1 MTFCPQRLR
10 VSGCSPFRT
19 HFVVRVMLIL
29 GDLVMDVRCGV
40 AVEILGDLVM
50 DVRCGVAAEIL
61 GDLVMDVRC
70 GVALETLLLYLSC
83 V

>member
-1 MTFCPQRLR
+1 M
-10 VSGCSPFRT
+10 SGCSPFRT

-50 DVRCGVAAEIL
+50 DVRCVIVKIF
-61 GDLVMDVRC
+61 GDLAMDVRC
-70 GVALETLLLYLSC
+70 GVAVDYWGPC
-83 V
+83 YGC

>member
-50 DVRCGVAAEIL
+50 DVRCGVVKIF
-61 GDLVMDVRC
+61 GDLAMDVRC
-70 GVALETLLLYLSC
+70 GVAVDYWGPC
-83 V
+83 YGC

>member
-1 MTFCPQRLR
+1 M
-10 VSGCSPFRT
+10 SGCSPFRT

-50 DVRCGVAAEIL
+50 DVRCGVVKIF
-61 GDLVMDVRC
+61 GDLAMDVRC
-70 GVALETLLLYLSC
+70 GVAVDYWGPC
-83 V
+83 YGC

>member
-1 MTFCPQRLR
+1 M
-10 VSGCSPFRT
+10 SGCSPFRT

-50 DVRCGVAAEIL
+50 DVRCGVVKIF
-61 GDLVMDVRC
+61 GDLAMDVRC
-70 GVALETLLLYLSC
+70 GVAGDYWGPC
-83 V
+83 YGC

>member
-1 MTFCPQRLR
+1 MNISDRCPDVTFCRQRLR

-29 GDLVMDVRCGV
+29 GDFAMDVRCGV

-50 DVRCGVAAEIL
+50 DGIF
-61 GDLVMDVRC
+61 
-70 GVALETLLLYLSC
+70 LLSL
-83 V
+83 

>member
-1 MTFCPQRLR
+1 M
-10 VSGCSPFRT
+10 SACSPFRT

-50 DVRCGVAAEIL
+50 DVRCGVVKIF
-61 GDLVMDVRC
+61 GDLAMDVRC
-70 GVALETLLLYLSC
+70 GVAVDYWGPC
-83 V
+83 YGC

>member
-1 MTFCPQRLR
+1 
-10 VSGCSPFRT
+10 
-19 HFVVRVMLIL
+19 MLIL

-50 DVRCGVAAEIL
+50 DVRCGVA
-61 GDLVMDVRC
+61 V
-70 GVALETLLLYLSC
+70 ETLLLYLSC

>member
-50 DVRCGVAAEIL
+50 DVRCVIVKIF
-61 GDLVMDVRC
+61 GDLAMDVRC
-70 GVALETLLLYLSC
+70 GVAVDYWGPC
-83 V
+83 YGC